1 VNFPLNPCPR
11 GKLVSSLETC
21 TDILAI
27 LDATYPIRWAVI
39 EYSRI
44 RKRLGRWPLATL
56 HAIADA
62 DLSKQCTGGFCELL
76 AENSQRLRAL
86 TFHLL
91 CDRVL
96 RGRDRD

>member
-1 VNFPLNPCPR
+1 
-11 GKLVSSLETC
+11 
-21 TDILAI
+21 
-27 LDATYPIRWAVI
+27 VI

-56 HAIADA
+56 HTIADLE
-62 DLSKQCTGGFCELL
+62 LSKQCTAAFCEML
-76 AENSQRLRAL
+76 AKNNQRLQAL

-96 RGRDRD
+96 RGRDSN